1 MTNICSKQGC
11 KLQIQILHPPTEWF
25 IPVYAPHD
33 QVRSRACL
41 NWSVWND
48 FWQSQSSIKTIIL
61 FLKLPHF
68 ERESTLWFI
77 YGVLFLYDQYWWQNY
92 SVKIADVVVPYG
104 DNHKYPDAGGTNPE
118 ASRCQPY
125 VTVVTSSE
133 KSLRS
138 ECHYSQNCCFR
149 VKTRLELYNSNKW
162 RHVKLYFESCIAS
175 LRRFSHVL

>member
-1 MTNICSKQGC
+1 MHLI
-11 KLQIQILHPPTEWF
+11 II
-25 IPVYAPHD
+25 
-33 QVRSRACL
+33 VRSLPCL
-41 NWSVWND
+41 NWSVSND

-92 SVKIADVVVPYG
+92 SVKITDVVVPYG
-104 DNHKYPDAGGTNPE
+104 DNPKYPDARGTNPE